1 MLIKQLAA
9 HADSRT
15 DLPAPYFRVR
25 NVRWAID
32 LAVSPHP
39 RLIDLSTPENK
50 AGQLLATPYVQRSGT
65 GSLPFLL
72 TDTLQYVLGVA
83 KDDSDKQVEEARRRN
98 ADYVKLIQ
106 EWATDEPLAE
116 PVVRFFAEGA
126 HRRINIPEAAKP
138 SDVVA
143 IRSAQGWLHDL
154 PSAISAWGRVVRS
167 RKSSSSGHGICLSC
181 GENGPLLDTIPEP
194 VKPGAIPVADGR
206 GRDAQLVSINKSAQG
221 RGGRIQ
227 LANTPICDRCGSRS
241 MAALNAL
248 LADPHHRHR
257 DPDSV
262 TTWWLR
268 QAAPISPLD
277 SVRDARPEQVK
288 QIIEQLNLPRE
299 HRAPWLL
306 HNRFYAITLSANQ
319 SRVVI
324 RDWIDIPLEDVCRN
338 IQSWFA
344 DHAIAGSWTN
354 DPHPVPVWRM
364 ASSLGRH
371 DGQSYVKDSAPKNA
385 QRQLMAAALHG
396 TALPHH
402 LLPHA
407 IQRIRADGHV
417 DLPRAALLRIILV
430 RAFPSLKEI
439 LLDALNPENRH
450 PGYVSGRL
458 FAILED
464 IQRAALVDINTTIAD
479 KFFSAAMTSPLPVL
493 TMLRKNATGHLRR
506 LRRTNRGAAFALDQ
520 RLERV
525 LANFS
530 PDEGGIPP
538 TLDLPG
544 QGMFILGYH
553 QQRAADRAAARA
565 AAANKAANK
574 TDSAT
579 EAV

>member
-15 DLPAPYFRVR
+15 DLPAPYYRVR

-32 LAVSPHP
+32 LAVSSNP
-39 RLIDLSTPENK
+39 RLIDLSAPENK
-50 AGQLLATPYVQRSGT
+50 GGQPLATPYIQRSGT

-83 KDDSDKQVEEARRRN
+83 KDDSEKQIEEARRRN

-106 EWATDEPLAE
+106 EWAADEPLAE
-116 PVVRFFAEGA
+116 PVARFFSEGA
-126 HRRINIPEAAKP
+126 HRRISIPEAAKA

-143 IRSAQGWLHDL
+143 IRAAQGWLHDL
-154 PSAISAWGRVVRS
+154 PSAIAAWGRVVRS
-167 RKSSSSGHGICLSC
+167 RKSSSSGYGVCLSC
-181 GENGPLLDTIPEP
+181 GEEGPLLDTIPEP
-194 VKPGAIPVADGR
+194 VKSGAIPVADGR

-227 LANTPICDRCGSRS
+227 LANTPICDVCGSRS

-268 QAAPISPLD
+268 QPAPISPFA

-288 QIIEQLNLPRE
+288 QIIEQVNLPRAR
-299 HRAPWLL
+299 RAPWLR
-306 HNRFYAITLSANQ
+306 HNQFYAITLSANQ

-324 RDWIDIPLEDVCRN
+324 RDWIDIPLERICEN
-338 IQSWFA
+338 IERWFA
-344 DHAIAGSWTN
+344 DHAMA
-354 DPHPVPVWRM
+354 DPWEDDIRPVPAWRM
-364 ASSLGRH
+364 AASLGRH
-371 DGQSYVKDSAPKNA
+371 DGQGYVKDSAPKDL
-385 QRQLMAAALHG
+385 QRQLMVAALRR
-396 TALPHH
+396 TALPQR
-402 LLPHA
+402 LLPRV

-417 DLPRAALLRIILV
+417 DLPRAALLRVTLV
-430 RAFPSLKEI
+430 RAFPPLKEL
-439 LLDALNPENRH
+439 LLDTLNTESRH

-458 FAILED
+458 FAVLED
-464 IQRAALVDINTTIAD
+464 IQRTALGDINTTIAD
-479 KFFSAAMTSPLPVL
+479 KFFGAAMTRPLPVL

-520 RLERV
+520 RLEVV

-530 PDEGGIPP
+530 PEEGGIPAV
-538 TLDLPG
+538 LDLPG
-544 QGMFILGYH
+544 QGMFVLGYH

-565 AAANKAANK
+565 AAANKTA
-574 TDSAT
+574 D
-579 EAV
+579 

>member
-15 DLPAPYFRVR
+15 DLPAPYYRVR

-32 LAVSPHP
+32 LAVSSNP
-39 RLIDLSTPENK
+39 RLIDLSTTENK
-50 AGQLLATPYVQRSGT
+50 GGQPLATPYIQRSGT

-83 KDDSDKQVEEARRRN
+83 KDDSDKQLKEARRRN
-98 ADYVKLIQ
+98 TDYVKLIQ
-106 EWATDEPLAE
+106 EWAIDEPLAE
-116 PVVRFFAEGA
+116 PVVRFFVEGA
-126 HRRINIPEAAKP
+126 HRRISIPETAKP

-143 IRSAQGWLHDL
+143 IRGEQGWLHDL
-154 PSAISAWGRVVRS
+154 PSAITTWGRIVRS
-167 RKSSSSGHGICLSC
+167 RKSSSNGHGICLSC
-181 GENGPLLDTIPEP
+181 GEEGPLLDTIPEP
-194 VKPGAIPVADGR
+194 VKSGAIPVADGR
-206 GRDAQLVSINKSAQG
+206 SRDAQLVSINKSAQG

-227 LANTPICDRCGSRS
+227 LVNTPICDTCGSRS

-248 LADPHHRHR
+248 LADPHHHHR

-268 QAAPISPLD
+268 QAAPISPFA

-288 QIIEQLNLPRE
+288 QIIEQVNRPRE
-299 HRAPWLL
+299 RRAAWLR
-306 HNRFYAITLSANQ
+306 HNQFYAITLSANQ

-324 RDWIDIPLEDVCRN
+324 RDWIDLPLEKVCEN
-338 IQSWFA
+338 IASWFA
-344 DHAIAGSWTN
+344 DHAMA
-354 DPHPVPVWRM
+354 DPWADGIHQVPAWRM

-371 DGQSYVKDSAPKNA
+371 DGQAYVKGSAPKDA
-385 QRQLMAAALHG
+385 QRQLIAAALHR

-402 LLPHA
+402 LLPRV

-417 DLPRAALLRIILV
+417 DLPRTALLRIILV
-430 RAFPSLKEI
+430 RAFPAFKEI
-439 LLDALNPENRH
+439 LLDNLNPENRH

-458 FAILED
+458 FAVLED
-464 IQRAALVDINTTIAD
+464 IQRTALVDINTTIAD
-479 KFFSAAMTSPLPVL
+479 KFFGAAMTRPLPVL

-520 RLERV
+520 RLEEV

-538 TLDLPG
+538 VLDLPG
-544 QGMFILGYH
+544 QGMFVLGYH

-565 AAANKAANK
+565 AAATKAANK
-574 TDSAT
+574 AATITESA
-579 EAV
+579 